1 MTRAALALLIV
12 AVAASARAG
21 VTRGRFTGSD
31 ACGECHQAEL
41 EQWRTTAHA
50 RAADSLR
57 QGRHARLRRCQSC
70 HTTGDAPAGRPA
82 FNGVGCESCHG
93 AGAGY
98 AEDDIMRDPTLAT
111 ALGLRELATPE
122 ARKAV
127 CARCHRSGTRLTA
140 FDPEQAWQRVKH

>member
-1 MTRAALALLIV
+1 MTRAALAVLIV
-12 AVAASARAG
+12 AVAASAWAG
-21 VTRGRFTGSD
+21 VGRSRFTGSD
-31 ACGECHQAEL
+31 ACGGCHQAEL

-50 RAADSLR
+50 RATDSLR
-57 QGRHARLRRCQSC
+57 QRQHARQRRCQSC

-98 AEDDIMRDPTLAT
+98 AQDDIMRDPTLAA
-111 ALGLRELATPE
+111 ALGLRELTTPQ

-127 CARCHRSGTRLTA
+127 CAGCHRSGTRLTA
-140 FDPEQAWQRVKH
+140 FDPDQAWETVKH

>member
-12 AVAASARAG
+12 AGAASAWAG
-21 VTRGRFTGSD
+21 TAKGRFTGSD

-41 EQWRTTAHA
+41 EQWRSTAHA
-50 RAADSLR
+50 RAVDSLR
-57 QGRHARLRRCQSC
+57 QRARLRRCQSC

-111 ALGLRELATPE
+111 ALGLRELTTPQ
-122 ARKAV
+122 AREAV
-127 CARCHRSGTRLTA
+127 CARCHRSGTRLTP
-140 FDPEQAWQRVKH
+140 FDPEQAWERVRH